1 MFNFKNSIKIGKESA
16 ASVLENMKAVDNV
29 FDALNK
35 ELAEESN
42 NKLSVIRIIP
52 FDYSNAEKKALTIDK
67 KGSLDINVDGQIKT
81 IGYWEQDKNGFPF
94 TLIFSG
100 ERTDCW
106 DIESLVAA
114 LSDVISSG
122 QFWLSVEELKNKGS
136 KNPL

>member
-1 MFNFKNSIKIGKESA
+1 MFNFKSSIKIGKESA

-29 FDALNK
+29 FDELNK
-35 ELAEESN
+35 ELAEDSN
-42 NKLSVIRIIP
+42 NKLSVIRKVP
-52 FDYSNAEKKALTIDK
+52 FDFSFPDKNALTVDK
-67 KGSLDINVDGQIKT
+67 KGSLDINVDGQLKT
-81 IGYWEQDKNGFPF
+81 IGRWEQDKNGFPF
-94 TLIFSG
+94 TLVFSG

-106 DIESLVAA
+106 DVESLVAA